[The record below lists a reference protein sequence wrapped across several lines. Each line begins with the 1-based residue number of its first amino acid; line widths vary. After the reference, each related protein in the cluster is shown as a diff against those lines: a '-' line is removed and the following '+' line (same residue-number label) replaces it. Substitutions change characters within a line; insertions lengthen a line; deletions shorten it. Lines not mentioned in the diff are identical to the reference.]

1 MQRTISTGVHQV
13 IDYLIDHIDNEQN
26 TMNTTNDVEMGE
38 SYQQSSII
46 SRLQTD
52 DDIVEI
58 EGKLYFFVRNP
69 HQLFV

>member
-1 MQRTISTGVHQV
+1 
-13 IDYLIDHIDNEQN
+13 
-26 TMNTTNDVEMGE
+26 MGE